1 MFMRSLQVFHE
12 TVRLQSIRKASHS
25 LGIAPSSASRQI
37 AVLEHQIG
45 TTLLDRTAAGV
56 VVTHAGALVEEFA
69 RTTLLDY
76 DGLKTDLDDYKGG
89 RRALIRIA
97 AVESSMI
104 AGPATAI
111 ARFRERFDQVSFTV
125 SMLPAPEVV
134 KAVKQG
140 EADIGITF
148 APEPDPELET
158 VARLDEPLYLVTRRD
173 QSTRQQK
180 AVSLE
185 EVSGFPLGLPPAD
198 FGIRRLL
205 DAACRSAGVRLF
217 PVLSSNSFEALRQF
231 VIEGGGAAIL
241 PGRALQ
247 GRQHENLLQATLLQ
261 DKRLKH
267 TTLDVVMLHRR
278 RPSRILKMFRDKL
291 ISSLTQ

>member
-12 TVRLQSIRKASHS
+12 TVRLQSIRKASSS
-25 LGIAPSSASRQI
+25 LGMAPSSASRQI

-104 AGPATAI
+104 AGPARAI

-140 EADIGITF
+140 NADIGITF

-173 QSTRQQK
+173 QSVRQQEV
-180 AVSLE
+180 VSLE
-185 EVSGFPLGLPPAD
+185 EISGFPLGLPAAD

-205 DAACRSAGVRLF
+205 DAACRAAGVKLF
-217 PVLSSNSFEALRQF
+217 PVLSSSSFEVLRQF
-231 VIEGGGAAIL
+231 VIEGGGAAVL

-247 GRQHENLLQATLLQ
+247 GRQHEGLLQATLLR

-278 RPSRILKMFRDKL
+278 RPSRILRMFRDKL
-291 ISSLTQ
+291 ISSLAE